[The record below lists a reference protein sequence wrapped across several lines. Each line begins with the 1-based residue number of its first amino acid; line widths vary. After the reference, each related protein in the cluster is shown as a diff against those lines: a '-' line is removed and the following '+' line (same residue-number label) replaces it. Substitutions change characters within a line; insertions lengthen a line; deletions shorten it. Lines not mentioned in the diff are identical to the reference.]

1 MKVMGEQI
9 EALQKQNGLL
19 TKAIARR
26 PLTET
31 TQTKQDAELMA
42 KVD

>member
-1 MKVMGEQI
+1 MGEQI
-9 EALQKQNGLL
+9 EALQKQNDLL

-26 PLTET
+26 PLTEN
-31 TQTKQDAELMA
+31 TQTAHDAVLMA